1 MTCLVQILFISLTTW
16 QGKVPQEQERESATE
31 TLKRK
36 DFQNWKIFDKEYK
49 LSMAILKDFGVFV
62 QGLFQLLLLLSSH
75 CTM

>member
-49 LSMAILKDFGVFV
+49 LAMAILKEFGVFV
-62 QGLFQLLLLLSSH
+62 QGLF
-75 CTM
+75 